1 MGLIIK
7 KGDGKMLDEISI
19 QNIRNAFQS
28 ILRSDYI
35 SISEIKQLEQ
45 LSEYY
50 VDFYNN
56 VPTVLQEQ
64 DSFIC
69 GRRGTGKTTLL
80 MRAYYECLKNISPK
94 IKDKQSI
101 LGNKKVLPIYIDL
114 SQCKEIFEEN
124 NGVLIERNFLK
135 MLIEEIKMQLENI
148 FEESS
153 FKFLKKDISKIT
165 EFEYIERALIEGL
178 TLKRQDQNILI
189 KEKNS
194 TEEGVSAGVSLDSIK
209 INAKQNNAY
218 EQQTSKE
225 IEELRGLNVQ
235 DFLSNLSKI
244 RRSSKLDAIYV
255 FIDEFS
261 DLTVEEQKSFSI
273 LLKKLLGSKI
283 NVFFKIG
290 TITDRY
296 NFGEQII
303 IGRDIFPISLD
314 LSEFVERYGG
324 IVSAMKVMENFTGKL
339 IEKRLKI
346 FSPQTS
352 FNDVFR
358 IKKEEVLA
366 RISREAMG
374 VPRTIGLILQHSL
387 GQAEINLVDNRIA
400 LKDINYGMR
409 ATRKIYFQ
417 QFQGV
422 IRSKLIQG
430 YYMDMWNS
438 ILGKALSEK
447 EKTKK
452 NPRPS
457 SHILLDPI
465 RKNYLN
471 ILCENFIVHLIEE
484 SRASKYGGN
493 YLLYAIDYDICLENN
508 ILYAEEKDEFT
519 SVRFIY
525 DNVLAEYD
533 GYFMKDRIRS
543 YRCPKCGKI
552 YEESEVAKAKVK
564 RCYDDDEKLEEI
576 IHRDVPKTEGN
587 YTEAEVKILGLIST
601 LTQEDAMTATEIAD
615 AVGCSWHKVANW
627 GSRVLAK
634 KGLIEIEKRGTRN
647 YYFDKNPVNLDENK
661 EIEYK

>member
-1 MGLIIK
+1 MNLIEVE
-7 KGDGKMLDEISI
+7 GGYKMLDETNI
-19 QNIRNAFQS
+19 QNVRNAFQS

-35 SISEIKQLEQ
+35 SISEMKQLEQ

-94 IKDKQSI
+94 IKSKQNI
-101 LGNKKVLPIYIDL
+101 LGNKRVLPIYIDL
-114 SQCKEIFEEN
+114 SQCKEIFEED
-124 NGVLIERNFLK
+124 NGTFIERNFLK
-135 MLIEEIKMQLENI
+135 RLVEEIKIQLENV
-148 FEESS
+148 FEEAS
-153 FKFLKKDISKIT
+153 FKFLKKDISRIT
-165 EFEYIERALIEGL
+165 EFEYIERVLIEGL
-178 TLKRQDQNILI
+178 TVKKKDQNISI

-194 TEEGVSAGVSLDSIK
+194 TGDEISAAISTDNIK
-209 INAKQNNAY
+209 VNGKQNNVY
-218 EQQTSKE
+218 EQQTSRG
-225 IEELRGLNVQ
+225 IEELKGLNVQ

-244 RRSSKLDAIYV
+244 RKAGKLDAIYV

-261 DLTVEEQKSFSI
+261 DLNAQEQKSFSI

-283 NVFFKIG
+283 NVFFKVG

-303 IGRDIFPISLD
+303 IGRDIFPIPLD

-324 IVSAMKVMENFTGKL
+324 IVSAMKVMEDFTGKL

-352 FNDVFR
+352 FSDVFR
-358 IKKEEVLA
+358 IKKEEILA

-387 GQAEINLVDNRIA
+387 GQAELNLVDNRIT
-400 LKDINYGMR
+400 LRDISFGMR

-417 QFQGV
+417 QFQGA
-422 IRSKLIQG
+422 IKSKLIQG
-430 YYMDMWNS
+430 HYMDMWNS
-438 ILGKALSEK
+438 ILGKALYEK

-465 RKNYLN
+465 RKSYLN
-471 ILCENFIVHLIEE
+471 ILCENFIVHLIED
-484 SRASKYGGN
+484 SRASKYGGK

-519 SVRFIY
+519 AVRFIY

-543 YRCPKCGKI
+543 YRCPECGKI
-552 YEESEVAKAKVK
+552 YEECEVAKAKIK

-587 YTEAEVKILGLIST
+587 YTEVEVKILGLIST
-601 LTQEDAMTATEIAD
+601 LKKEDAMTATEIAD
-615 AVGCSWHKVANW
+615 AVGCSRHKVANW
-627 GSRVLAK
+627 GSRILAK
-634 KGLIEIEKRGTRN
+634 NGLIEIEKRGNKN
-647 YYFDKNPVNLDENK
+647 YYFDKNPVNLDEN
-661 EIEYK
+661 EE

>member
-1 MGLIIK
+1 
-7 KGDGKMLDEISI
+7 MLDEASI
-19 QNIRNAFQS
+19 QNVRNAFQS

-56 VPTVLQEQ
+56 VPAVLQEQ
-64 DSFIC
+64 DSYIC

-80 MRAYYECLKNISPK
+80 MRAYYECLKNVSPK
-94 IKDKQSI
+94 IKNKRNI
-101 LGNKKVLPIYIDL
+101 LGDKKVLPIYIDL

-124 NGVLIERNFLK
+124 NGVLIERNFLNR
-135 MLIEEIKMQLENI
+135 LVDEIKMQLENI

-153 FKFLKKDISKIT
+153 FKILRKDISKAT
-165 EFEYIERALIEGL
+165 EFEYIEKILIEGL
-178 TLKRQDQNILI
+178 TLKKKDKNILI
-189 KEKNS
+189 SEKNS
-194 TEEGVSAGVSLDSIK
+194 TTGEVSAGVEIDSIK
-209 INAKQNNAY
+209 INGKESSTY
-218 EQQTSKE
+218 EYQANKG
-225 IEELRGLNVQ
+225 IEEVKGLNVQ
-235 DFLSNLSKI
+235 EFLSNLSKI
-244 RRSSKLDAIYV
+244 RKAAKLDAIYV

-261 DLTVEEQKSFSI
+261 DLNVNEQKTFSI
-273 LLKKLLGSKI
+273 LLKKFLGSKI
-283 NVFFKIG
+283 NVFFKVG

-324 IVSAMKVMENFTGKL
+324 IVSAMKVMEEFTGEL

-346 FSPQTS
+346 FSPETTFS
-352 FNDVFR
+352 DVFR
-358 IKKEEVLA
+358 VKKEEILA

-387 GQAEINLVDNRIA
+387 GQAQLNSIDNRIA
-400 LKDINYGMR
+400 LKDINFGMR

-417 QFQGV
+417 QFQGA

-430 YYMDMWNS
+430 HYMDMWNS

-471 ILCENFIVHLIEE
+471 ILCENFILHLIEE

-508 ILYAEEKDEFT
+508 ILYAESKDEFT
-519 SVRFIY
+519 AVRFIY

-552 YEESEVAKAKVK
+552 YEECEVAKVKVK

-576 IHRDVPKTEGN
+576 IHREVPKTEGN
-587 YTEAEVKILGLIST
+587 YTEVEVKILGLIST
-601 LTQEDAMTATEIAD
+601 LKNEDAMTASEIAD
-615 AVGCSWHKVANW
+615 AVGCSWHKVATW
-627 GSRVLAK
+627 GSRVLFK
-634 KGLIEIEKRGTRN
+634 KGLIEIEKRGNKN
-647 YYFDKNPVNLDENK
+647 YYFDKNPVKLDVN
-661 EIEYK
+661 

>member
-1 MGLIIK
+1 
-7 KGDGKMLDEISI
+7 MLNELDI

-35 SISEIKQLEQ
+35 SISEIEQLEQ

-56 VPTVLQEQ
+56 VPTILQEQ

-94 IKDKQSI
+94 IKNKESI
-101 LGNKKVLPIYIDL
+101 LGNKRILPIYIDL
-114 SQCKEIFEEN
+114 SSCKEIFEED
-124 NGVLIERNFLK
+124 NGTLIERNFLK
-135 MLIEEIKMQLENI
+135 VLIGEIKSQLENI
-148 FEESS
+148 FEPNL
-153 FKFLKKDISKIT
+153 FKFLKKRISNIS
-165 EFEYIERALIEGL
+165 EFEYIEQVLVEGL
-178 TLKRQDQNILI
+178 TIKRKTKDVTSQEKDSVKDELSVALSVDNIDCTV
-189 KEKNS
+189 S
-194 TEEGVSAGVSLDSIK
+194 EEG
-209 INAKQNNAY
+209 AY
-218 EQQTSKE
+218 ERQVNKG
-225 IEELRGLNVQ
+225 IEEIKGINVQ
-235 DFLSNLSKI
+235 EFLRNLSKI
-244 RRSSKLDAIYV
+244 RKASKLDAIYV

-261 DLTVEEQKSFSI
+261 DLTEEEQKSFSI

-283 NVFFKIG
+283 NVFFKVG

-296 NFGEQII
+296 NFGSQII

-324 IVSAMKVMENFTGKL
+324 IVSAMKVMEEFTGKL
-339 IEKRLKI
+339 IEKRLEI
-346 FSPQTS
+346 FSEKTK
-352 FNDVFR
+352 FVDVFKGKR
-358 IKKEEVLA
+358 EEILA
-366 RISREAMG
+366 RITREAMG

-387 GQAEINLVDNRIA
+387 GQAECNIVDNRIS
-400 LKDINYGMR
+400 LKDINFGMR

-417 QFQGV
+417 QFQGA
-422 IRSKLIQG
+422 IKSKLIQG
-430 YYMDMWNS
+430 HYMDMWNS
-438 ILGKALSEK
+438 ILEKALREK

-471 ILCENFIVHLIEE
+471 ILCENFILHLIEE

-493 YLLYAIDYDICLENN
+493 YLLYAIDYDICLEYN
-508 ILYAEEKDEFT
+508 ILYAEQKDEFT
-519 SVRFIY
+519 AVRFIY
-525 DNVLAEYD
+525 DNILSEYD
-533 GYFMKDRIRS
+533 GYFMKDRIKS

-564 RCYDDDEKLEEI
+564 RCFEDDEKLEEI
-576 IHRDVPKTEGN
+576 IHREVPKTEGN
-587 YTEAEVKILGLIST
+587 YTEVEVKILGLIST
-601 LTQEDAMTATEIAD
+601 LKKEDAMTATEIAE
-615 AVGCSWHKVANW
+615 AVGCSWHKVASW

-634 KGLIEIEKRGTRN
+634 NGLIEIEKRNNKN
-647 YYFDKNPVNLDENK
+647 YYFDKNPLDFEENA
-661 EIEYK
+661 E

>member
-1 MGLIIK
+1 
-7 KGDGKMLDEISI
+7 MLDEVSI
-19 QNIRNAFQS
+19 QNVRNAFQS

-80 MRAYYECLKNISPK
+80 MRAYYECLKNISPQ
-94 IKDKQSI
+94 IKDKQTI
-101 LGNKKVLPIYIDL
+101 LGDKKVLPIYIDL
-114 SQCKEIFEEN
+114 SQCKEIFEED
-124 NGVLIERNFLK
+124 NGALIERNFLRR
-135 MLIEEIKMQLENI
+135 LVEEIKTQLENI

-153 FKFLKKDISKIT
+153 FKFLKKDISRIT
-165 EFEYIERALIEGL
+165 EFEYIERVLIEGL
-178 TLKRQDQNILI
+178 TVKRQDQNILL
-189 KEKNS
+189 KEKSS
-194 TEEGVSAGVSLDSIK
+194 TGDELSVGIAIDK
-209 INAKQNNAY
+209 INVNGKENNTY
-218 EQQTSKE
+218 EQETSKG

-235 DFLSNLSKI
+235 DFLSNISKI
-244 RRSSKLDAIYV
+244 RKAAKLDAIYV

-261 DLTVEEQKSFSI
+261 DLTIDEQKNFSI

-283 NVFFKIG
+283 NVFFKVG

-296 NFGEQII
+296 NFGEHII

-324 IVSAMKVMENFTGKL
+324 IVSAMKVMEDFTGKL

-346 FSPQTS
+346 FSPQTN

-358 IKKEEVLA
+358 IKKEEILA

-387 GQAEINLVDNRIA
+387 GQAELNSADNRIA
-400 LKDINYGMR
+400 LKDINFGMR

-417 QFQGV
+417 QFQGA
-422 IRSKLIQG
+422 IKSKLIQG
-430 YYMDMWNS
+430 HYMDMWNS
-438 ILGKALSEK
+438 ILGKALFEK

-465 RKNYLN
+465 RKRYFN

-519 SVRFIY
+519 AVRFIY

-552 YEESEVAKAKVK
+552 YEEREVAKAKVK
-564 RCYDDDEKLEEI
+564 RCYEDDEKLEEI
-576 IHRDVPKTEGN
+576 LHREVPKTKGN
-587 YTEAEVKILGLIST
+587 YTEVEVKILGLIST
-601 LTQEDAMTATEIAD
+601 LTKEDAMTAAEIAD
-615 AVGCSWHKVANW
+615 AVGCSRHKVANW
-627 GSRVLAK
+627 GSRILAK
-634 KGLIEIEKRGTRN
+634 KGLIEIERRGGKN
-647 YYFDKNPVNLDENK
+647 YYFDKSST
-661 EIEYK
+661 I

>member
-1 MGLIIK
+1 M
-7 KGDGKMLDEISI
+7 MLNEINI

-35 SISEIKQLEQ
+35 SISEINQLEQ

-94 IKDKQSI
+94 IKNKQSI

-114 SQCKEIFEEN
+114 SQCKEIFEEDN
-124 NGVLIERNFLK
+124 EMFIERNFLRVLVK
-135 MLIEEIKMQLENI
+135 EIKMQLENI
-148 FEESS
+148 FEEDF
-153 FKFLKKDISKIT
+153 FKFLKKDISKIS
-165 EFEYIERALIEGL
+165 EFEYIERVLIEGL
-178 TLKRQDQNILI
+178 TVKKKDQNIMI
-189 KEKNS
+189 EEKNS
-194 TEEGVSAGVSLDSIK
+194 SEQEISAGISLDSIDVK
-209 INAKQNNAY
+209 GKQDDTY
-218 EQQTSKE
+218 EQQISKG
-225 IEELRGLNVQ
+225 IEEIKGLNVQ

-244 RRSSKLDAIYV
+244 RKTGKLDAIYV

-261 DLTVEEQKSFSI
+261 DLTVEEQKSFSV

-283 NVFFKIG
+283 NVFFKVG

-324 IVSAMKVMENFTGKL
+324 IVSAMKVMEDFTGKL

-346 FSPQTS
+346 FSPKTN
-352 FNDVFR
+352 FTDVFR
-358 IKKEEVLA
+358 GKREEILA
-366 RISREAMG
+366 RITREAMG

-387 GQAEINLVDNRIA
+387 GQAELNTVDNRIA
-400 LKDINYGMR
+400 LKDINFGMR

-417 QFQGV
+417 QFQGAV
-422 IRSKLIQG
+422 KSKLIQG
-430 YYMDMWNS
+430 HYMDMWNS
-438 ILGKALSEK
+438 ILGKALIEK

-465 RKNYLN
+465 RKSYLN

-519 SVRFIY
+519 AVRFIY
-525 DNVLAEYD
+525 DNVLSEYD

-543 YRCPKCGKI
+543 YRCPECGKI
-552 YEESEVAKAKVK
+552 YEECEVAKYKVK
-564 RCYDDDEKLEEI
+564 RCFDDDEKLEEI
-576 IHRDVPKTEGN
+576 IHREVPKTEGN
-587 YTEAEVKILGLIST
+587 YTEVEVKILGLIGT
-601 LTQEDAMTATEIAD
+601 LKKDDAMTATEIAD
-615 AVGCSWHKVANW
+615 AVGCSWHKVASW

-634 KGLIEIEKRGTRN
+634 NGLIEIEKRNNKN
-647 YYFDKNPVNLDENK
+647 YYFDKDPLKLDER
-661 EIEYK
+661 EQ